1 MAPQHHRVAADG
13 LKPDVL
19 VPALVRKNKSCTAD
33 GTIDVAQLLYSLC
46 HNCYVLKDDDELL
59 QELNEYLNASVE

>member
-19 VPALVRKNKSCTAD
+19 VPALVRKNKSCTS
-33 GTIDVAQLLYSLC
+33 TIDVAQLLYSLC
-46 HNCYVLKDDDELL
+46 HNCYVLKDNDELL
-59 QELNEYLNASVE
+59 QELNKYLNASVE